1 MKTPLYIFVLPFALV
16 GLLACGSTDPGSS
29 ATGGAGGTG
38 GNDGIAGH
46 GGDAATGGNGGDG
59 ATGGNAGNGG
69 SPSDRRIFV
78 TSAVQT
84 AGLGGIAGADEI
96 CATEAADAN
105 LQGEFK
111 AWLSTTSSSV
121 ADRLSHDGGPFVRVD
136 EMVVA
141 NDWADLV
148 DGALLAPI
156 NLDANGQPRTGD
168 VWTGTLETG
177 ASYTVDDCVAFTSG
191 DNADGH
197 AYCGS
202 STSTT
207 ATWTYNQR
215 AACASTLR
223 LYCVEQ

>member
-29 ATGGAGGTG
+29 ATGGTG

-59 ATGGNAGNGG
+59 ATGGNGG

-136 EMVVA
+136 EVIVA

-177 ASYTVDDCVAFTSG
+177 ASYTVDDCAAFTSG

-202 STSTT
+202 STSTA

-223 LYCVEQ
+223 LYCIEQ

>member
-1 MKTPLYIFVLPFALV
+1 M
-16 GLLACGSTDPGSS
+16 
-29 ATGGAGGTG
+29 GG
-38 GNDGIAGH
+38 I
-46 GGDAATGGNGGDG
+46 
-59 ATGGNAGNGG
+59 GG
-69 SPSDRRIFV
+69 SLSTERRIFV
-78 TSAVQT
+78 TSAIQT

-136 EMVVA
+136 EVIVA

-168 VWTGTLETG
+168 VWTGTLADG
-177 ASYTVDDCVAFTSG
+177 ASYTVDDCAAFTSG

-223 LYCVEQ
+223 LYCIEQ

>member
-1 MKTPLYIFVLPFALV
+1 MKRSLCTLVLPFALV
-16 GLLACGSTDPGSS
+16 GLLACGSAEQGSGGS
-29 ATGGAGGTG
+29 GGTGGSGATAGVGGSGAAGGSGGDGGAGGMG
-38 GNDGIAGH
+38 GI
-46 GGDAATGGNGGDG
+46 
-59 ATGGNAGNGG
+59 GG
-69 SPSDRRIFV
+69 SPSTERRMFV
-78 TSAVQT
+78 TSTPQT
-84 AGLGGIAGADEI
+84 AALGGIAGADEI

-156 NLDANGQPRTGD
+156 NLDANGQPHTGD
-168 VWTGTLETG
+168 VWTGTLERG
-177 ASYTVDDCVAFTSG
+177 ASYSVDDCAAFTSG

-223 LYCVEQ
+223 LYCIEQ

>member
-1 MKTPLYIFVLPFALV
+1 M
-16 GLLACGSTDPGSS
+16 
-29 ATGGAGGTG
+29 
-38 GNDGIAGH
+38 
-46 GGDAATGGNGGDG
+46 
-59 ATGGNAGNGG
+59 
-69 SPSDRRIFV
+69 FV
-78 TSAVQT
+78 TSTPQT
-84 AGLGGIAGADEI
+84 AALGGIAGADEI

-177 ASYTVDDCVAFTSG
+177 ASYTVDDCAAFTSG

-223 LYCVEQ
+223 LYCIEQ

>member
-1 MKTPLYIFVLPFALV
+1 MKTPLYIFVLPFALL
-16 GLLACGSTDPGSS
+16 GLLACGSADPG
-29 ATGGAGGTG
+29 TGGAGGNS

-46 GGDAATGGNGGDG
+46 GGDSATGGSGGDG
-59 ATGGNAGNGG
+59 ATGGDGGNAG

-105 LQGEFK
+105 LRGEFK

-121 ADRLSHDGGPFVRVD
+121 AERLSHDGGPFVRVD
-136 EMVVA
+136 EVIVA

-156 NLDANGQPRTGD
+156 NLDANGQAQSGD

-177 ASYTVDDCVAFTSG
+177 ASYTVDDCLAFTSG

-223 LYCVEQ
+223 LYCIEQ

>member
-1 MKTPLYIFVLPFALV
+1 MKTPLYIFVLPFALL
-16 GLLACGSTDPGSS
+16 GLLGCGTADPG
-29 ATGGAGGTG
+29 TGGAGGNSGT
-38 GNDGIAGH
+38 
-46 GGDAATGGNGGDG
+46 
-59 ATGGNAGNGG
+59 GG

-84 AGLGGIAGADEI
+84 AGLGGIVGADEI

-121 ADRLSHDGGPFVRVD
+121 AERLSHDGGPFVRVD
-136 EMVVA
+136 EVIVA

-177 ASYTVDDCVAFTSG
+177 ASYTVDDCAAFTSG

-223 LYCVEQ
+223 LYCIEQ

>member
-1 MKTPLYIFVLPFALV
+1 
-16 GLLACGSTDPGSS
+16 LLGCGTADPG
-29 ATGGAGGTG
+29 TGGAGG
-38 GNDGIAGH
+38 NS
-46 GGDAATGGNGGDG
+46 
-59 ATGGNAGNGG
+59 G

-78 TSAVQT
+78 TSAIQT

-136 EMVVA
+136 EVIVA

-177 ASYTVDDCVAFTSG
+177 ASYTVDDCAAFTSG

-197 AYCGS
+197 ALCGS
-202 STSTT
+202 STSATS
-207 ATWTYNQR
+207 TWTNNQP
-215 AACASTLR
+215 AGCASTLR
-223 LYCVEQ
+223 LYCIEQ